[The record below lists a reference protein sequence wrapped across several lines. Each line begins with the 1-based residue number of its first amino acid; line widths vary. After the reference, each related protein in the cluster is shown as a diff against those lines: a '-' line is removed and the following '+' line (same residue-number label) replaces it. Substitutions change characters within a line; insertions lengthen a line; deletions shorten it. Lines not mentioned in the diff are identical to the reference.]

1 MLYIIFITV
10 RGSDDLPND
19 NNQKDEAEFQEESD
33 MIELDSVKLNDTENE
48 NEEEYQD
55 DDQKREVSNLVC
67 TSFSILTV

>member
-19 NNQKDEAEFQEESD
+19 NTQKDEAEFQEESD

-48 NEEEYQD
+48 YEEEYQD

>member
-48 NEEEYQD
+48 YEEEYQD